1 MIVIK
6 RSIRFNFLNKN
17 KRIYNLDDFINN
29 LPDLQEKI
37 KNNVLYGCLSDDI
50 SFFDYDIHISKI
62 SHIINNIEI
71 KNDVLYITITPLNTE
86 KGRILKELIDN
97 NIYFTLSPQSF
108 GEIDE
113 YNIVHIDKLIT
124 FNISVGIE
132 NDAFISIKDIRKMKL
147 EKIYENK

>member
-17 KRIYNLDDFINN
+17 KRIYNLDDFINK
-29 LPDLQEKI
+29 LPYLKEKI
-37 KNNVLYGCLSDDI
+37 KNNVLYGCLSDDV
-50 SFFDYDIHISKI
+50 DDAQIHVSNI
-62 SHIINNIEI
+62 SHTINNIEI

-86 KGRILKELIDN
+86 KGRILKDLIEN
-97 NIYFTLSPQSF
+97 NIYFTLSPQS
-108 GEIDE
+108 IDTVDN
-113 YNIVHIDKLIT
+113 YDIVHIDELIT
-124 FNISVGIE
+124 FNVSVGIE